1 MSRVGRWLLTSLVLF
16 LLIGAAYTWFT
27 LNWSYSEGE
36 RAGVLQK
43 FSKKGWLCKTYEG
56 ELALYIVGGVAP
68 QLWTFTVRD
77 AQLAEQMHSLVGR
90 SLRLRYE
97 EHVGVPTSCFGD
109 TRYFV
114 TGFEIVDSP
123 LPNVVV
129 PGSSVPQ
136 AIVPEPEPPAAEP
149 AETGPDAETVPGA
162 G

>member
-1 MSRVGRWLLTSLVLF
+1 MSRVGRWLLTLMVVF
-16 LLIGAAYTWFT
+16 LLFGAAYTWFT

-68 QLWTFTVRD
+68 QIWTFTVRD
-77 AQLAEQMHSLVGR
+77 AQLAEQMHALVGR
-90 SLRLRYE
+90 SVRLRYE

-114 TGFEIVDSP
+114 QAFEVVDSP

-129 PGSSVPQ
+129 PGSSVPP
-136 AIVPEPEPPAAEP
+136 AEPVEPPASTVESAPP
-149 AETGPDAETVPGA
+149 AG
-162 G
+162 